1 MNTIK
6 FLFFLF
12 PLFLAQSLL
21 AQTRIQGNL
30 PNLPSDTI
38 EKKIVDNA
46 KYRVYY
52 SLVFARDSTK
62 PERKIKGQT
71 VLLVGSRYNAFVDYY
86 SLRKDSLLDA
96 MTKQN
101 ESFAS
106 IMSQVLP
113 IGRMARFDP
122 LILKNYPQ
130 SNSYL
135 FQERIASSG
144 YEYADTDIHLQWT
157 LDDEEKTIL
166 DYVCKKATC
175 SYRGRDYTAWYA
187 PEIAMTDGPYI
198 FSGLPGLILEIS
210 DAADHYHFT
219 INGFEQA
226 RDYDPIYLRTKN
238 IVKSSRNEVRK
249 MVENAAKDPESMLK
263 NMSIQIKDTN
273 TGQMPS
279 IAPRPH
285 NPIEID

>member
-1 MNTIK
+1 MHTIK
-6 FLFFLF
+6 FSILLLPLFF
-12 PLFLAQSLL
+12 AQSLL
-21 AQTRIQGNL
+21 AQSIQGNL
-30 PNLPSDTI
+30 SSLSSDTI
-38 EKKIVDNA
+38 KKKIVDNA
-46 KYRVYY
+46 KYRIYY

-71 VLLVGSRYNAFVDYY
+71 VLLVGSRYSAFVDYY
-86 SLRKDSLLDA
+86 SLRSDSLLDA

-101 ESFAS
+101 ESSVS
-106 IMSQVLP
+106 ILSQVLP
-113 IGRMARFDP
+113 IGRMVKFKPR
-122 LILKNYPQ
+122 ILKNYPQ

-135 FQERIASSG
+135 FQQTIASTNH

-157 LDDEEKTIL
+157 LDEEEKTIL

-187 PEIAMTDGPYI
+187 PEIAMTEGPYI

-210 DAADHYHFT
+210 DAADNYHFT

-226 RDYDPIYLRTKN
+226 KDYDPIYLRTKN

-249 MVENAAKDPESMLK
+249 MIENAAKDPESMLK
-263 NMSIQIKDTN
+263 NMSVQIRDTK